1 MHQIVCWLGLCLDP
15 TGGAC
20 RAPPDTLGV
29 FRGPISKGRRGER
42 KGREERGEGEERG
55 GREFVLCPRKKK
67 EKSAPMAN
75 SITNSQ
81 SK

>member
-42 KGREERGEGEERG
+42 KGREER
-55 GREFVLCPRKKK
+55 EFVLCPRKKK